1 MKIYYFYF
9 EDNSTKTNDLFDAN
23 LLPILFVL
31 THLIWTIVPIVI
43 LDQCC
48 LSTHKSFVKIL
59 LKLLVCTCP
68 LLVCNDLTFV
78 FVCDF
83 KSIEEN
89 FLLIVMKWFVC
100 LSTIFVSFWTGTLST
115 KDKHHSLHGSK
126 VSPELRSALYFSFS

>member
-9 EDNSTKTNDLFDAN
+9 EDNSTQTNDLFDAN

-126 VSPELRSALYFSFS
+126 VSPELRSTLYFSFS